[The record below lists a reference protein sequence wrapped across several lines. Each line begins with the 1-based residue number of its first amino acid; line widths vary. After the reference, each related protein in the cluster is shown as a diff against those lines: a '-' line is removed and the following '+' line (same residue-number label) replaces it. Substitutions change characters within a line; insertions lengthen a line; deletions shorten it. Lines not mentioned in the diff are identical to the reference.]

1 MPQSPLRS
9 RREKMRARE
18 RGIRVG
24 RAERGQDM
32 NGLRVKRAVHVYCD
46 VCGGPVRCL
55 LGRER

>member
-1 MPQSPLRS
+1 
-9 RREKMRARE
+9 MRARE